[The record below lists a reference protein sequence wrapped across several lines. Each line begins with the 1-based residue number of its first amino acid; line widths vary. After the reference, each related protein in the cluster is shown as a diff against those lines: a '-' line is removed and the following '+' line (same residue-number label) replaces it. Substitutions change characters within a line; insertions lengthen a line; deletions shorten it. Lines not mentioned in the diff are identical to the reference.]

1 MSEKRI
7 TSLQN
12 YKVRRVRELQKRKR
26 ARWRER
32 CFVVE
37 GIRWI
42 EELLRANLL
51 PHYVFYTEKVLYT
64 PRVRRALQA
73 LQARDVPCYEVGQ
86 AVVTACSDTET
97 PQGILAVSPMPENAP
112 PARVTLTLV
121 IDGIRNP
128 GNMGTILRTALAAGV
143 EQVLLTGNSVDV
155 YNPKVV
161 RAAMGAHLHLS
172 MRWPKPGDLPA
183 DLVGCDVWLADA
195 DAQGGIPYTMVDWT
209 PPVALIVGGEAAGA
223 TAKART
229 LAQATIFI
237 PMAPVVE
244 SLNVAVATAVILFEI
259 VRQRVSLDKSNLLRH
274 NVP

>member
-1 MSEKRI
+1 MSEGPI

-12 YKVRRVRELQKRKR
+12 NKVRRVRELQRRKR
-26 ARWRER
+26 TRWRER
-32 CFVVE
+32 RFVVE

-51 PHYVFYTEKVLYT
+51 PHYVFYTGKACHT
-64 PRVRRALQA
+64 PRDQRALQA
-73 LQARDVPCYEVGQ
+73 LRVRNVPCYEVTP
-86 AVVTACSDTET
+86 AVMAACSDTET
-97 PQGILAVSPMPENAP
+97 PQGILALLPMPENAP

-121 IDGIRNP
+121 VDGVRDP
-128 GNMGTILRTALAAGV
+128 GNMGTILRTALAVGV
-143 EQVLLTGNSVDV
+143 EQVLLTGDSVDV

-172 MRWPKPGDLPA
+172 MRWPKPGDLQA
-183 DLVGCDVWLADA
+183 DLAGCDVWLA

-223 TAKART
+223 TTKTRA
-229 LAQATIFI
+229 LAPAAVFI

-259 VRQRVSLDKSNLLRH
+259 ARQRQAA
-274 NVP
+274 